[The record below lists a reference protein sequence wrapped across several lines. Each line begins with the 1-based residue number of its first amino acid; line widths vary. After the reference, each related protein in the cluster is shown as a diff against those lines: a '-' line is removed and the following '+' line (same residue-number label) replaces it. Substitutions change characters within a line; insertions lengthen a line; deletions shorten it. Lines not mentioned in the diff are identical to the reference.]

1 MSWSEGLIRVAF
13 TGGEPVTFNGMRH
26 ERGLG
31 IVRRTDRGP
40 DEWLMVHLAT
50 GFGVVALTGV
60 NLLEAMVIATEL
72 AEAGDWTF
80 QSLSGWQN
88 QDPQLG
94 SKVQN
99 IVALYAPCVV
109 VDVSEPEPISHQLA
123 MVNAVRGH

>member
-1 MSWSEGLIRVAF
+1 MSWVEGLIRVAF
-13 TGGEPVTFNGMRH
+13 TGGEPVTYNGMRH

-31 IVRRTDRGP
+31 IVRRGEDR
-40 DEWLMVHLAT
+40 WLMVHLAT
-50 GFGVVALTGV
+50 GFGVVALHGV
-60 NLLEAMVIATEL
+60 NLLEAMVIATEI

-123 MVNAVRGH
+123 MANAVRGH